1 MGAYHLL
8 CITSLYLKNFQA
20 KKHESVNFYTK
31 KTETLA
37 EKIDFWK
44 MPNTKLAILNKIII
58 CHRKAR

>member
-37 EKIDFWK
+37 EKIDF
-44 MPNTKLAILNKIII
+44 
-58 CHRKAR
+58 